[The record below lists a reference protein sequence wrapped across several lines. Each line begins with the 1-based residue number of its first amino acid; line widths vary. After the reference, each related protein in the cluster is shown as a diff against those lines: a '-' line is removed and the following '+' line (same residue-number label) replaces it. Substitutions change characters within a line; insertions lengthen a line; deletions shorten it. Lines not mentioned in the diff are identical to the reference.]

1 MMMQKVVF
9 TSIVVLAALLALI
22 ACQAPVTTPAVIEVT
37 SLDISSPEIDTG
49 QSATISCSVTNTGG
63 TRGLY
68 SLQLIV
74 NGSAEQTKAID
85 IYPGDTQAVAFT
97 FKKDTAG
104 AYKID
109 VGGMSSKVI
118 VKSTLVS
125 RAFELQYDDGNAR
138 DYISLDK
145 PATGYLVSFSPPS
158 DMFSIDKIKLFGVAF
173 GGAGVQLRDL
183 EVQVWD
189 KNKKTLY
196 KTMLAANKFPE
207 ISYIGSNFLSKG
219 GWVELKLPEVQ
230 AGGDFYIHIYAG
242 VNMGLGFHMGVDDDT
257 PNTHSDVTLR
267 DSSSGQD
274 TILESWPFPVSKW
287 YGEKKYV
294 NWMVRV
300 SGLGMVPE

>member
-1 MMMQKVVF
+1 MQKIIS
-9 TSIVVLAALLALI
+9 TIVIVLAALLALI
-22 ACQAPVTTPAVIEVT
+22 ACQTPITTPASIDVI
-37 SLDISSPEIDTG
+37 SLDIKPPEVDAG
-49 QSATISCSVTNTGG
+49 QSVTITCKVTNSGG

-68 SLQLIV
+68 NLPLVV

-85 IYPGDTQAVAFT
+85 IYPGDTQTVSFT
-97 FKKDTAG
+97 FKKDNAG

-109 VGGMSSKVI
+109 VGGMSSKVV
-118 VKSTLVS
+118 VKAELVS
-125 RAFELQYDDGNAR
+125 REFELQYDDGNAR

-145 PATGYLVSFSPPS
+145 PATGYLVGFSPPS
-158 DMFSIDKIKLFGVAF
+158 ETFSIDKIKIFGVAF

-189 KNKKTLY
+189 KSKKSLY

-219 GWVELKLPEVQ
+219 GWVELKLPEVE

-242 VNMGLGFHMGVDDDT
+242 VNMGLGFHMGVDDDVA
-257 PNTHSDVTLR
+257 NTHSDVTSR
-267 DSSSGQD
+267 DSSSGKD
-274 TILESWPFPVSKW
+274 TVLEIWPFPVSKW

-300 SGLGMVPE
+300 DGIGMVPK